1 MKRFFKYSH
10 IIGIIGIVLNLILF
24 MTNWYYE
31 LVIPF
36 FENSMEDGY
45 LFTFIDYLTYLT
57 PMIFMV
63 LFLVYLIAG
72 RIYMR
77 NHNLKVE
84 EKETE
89 KLVERNNEIQKSL
102 DEKAEFLKHKYYT
115 NCPNCGAAR
124 QENKNVCVFC
134 GASLIIG
141 NNKDKKE

>member
-1 MKRFFKYSH
+1 MALEENGLR
-10 IIGIIGIVLNLILF
+10 NA
-24 MTNWYYE
+24 
-31 LVIPF
+31 VIK
-36 FENSMEDGY
+36 SVTAAYDKTLEDGY

-84 EKETE
+84 EQETV
-89 KLVERNNEIQKSL
+89 KLVEKNNEIQKSL

-124 QENKNVCVFC
+124 QENRNVCVFC